1 MDEFARVI
9 FYMALTTNDLEEI
22 RNIVDSGF
30 AKQNIEVIEPLRR
43 VIEGM
48 KNDIKDIYY
57 KIANL

>member
-1 MDEFARVI
+1 
-9 FYMALTTNDLEEI
+9 MALTTNDLEEI